1 MTENNS
7 KATLLA
13 DARNCTDGM
22 KLPRDLYSSKIS
34 YLIRCHRI
42 ASLICVFSLLFLIA
56 VTWLFSVE
64 TDPDTIQ
71 IIAILLDIGVPFAV
85 LVMIINISKS
95 RRNLP
100 VTAKVE
106 LLREIITQR
115 PAVSLELWDVVAAH
129 MNDYLCASGVTS
141 FPLYY
146 YDGNDCHDHFKS
158 LFLDSNAPSLAEL
171 PSEISDNQHDSN
183 IRNDP
188 NRDIRPIVD
197 EAVKVYDQ
205 SVKDY
210 WRQQLREA
218 SSQLPEYP
226 GQT

>member
-1 MTENNS
+1 MH
-7 KATLLA
+7 
-13 DARNCTDGM
+13 
-22 KLPRDLYSSKIS
+22 
-34 YLIRCHRI
+34 CHRI
-42 ASLICVFSLLFLIA
+42 ACIIGVFYFLLFIA
-56 VTWLFSVE
+56 VTWISSVKTVPGTLQVISILFFVSV
-64 TDPDTIQ
+64 PIV
-71 IIAILLDIGVPFAV
+71 IIAIIAF
-85 LVMIINISKS
+85 ISTS
-95 RRNLP
+95 RVELP
-100 VTAKVE
+100 TTAKVE
-106 LLREIITQR
+106 LLKQTIIQR
-115 PAVSLELWDVVAAH
+115 PAVSTELWDVVAAH

-158 LFLDSNAPSLAEL
+158 LFLDSNAPSPAEL

-210 WRQQLREA
+210 WRQQLGEA
-218 SSQLPEYP
+218 SSQLSEYP
-226 GQT
+226 GQN